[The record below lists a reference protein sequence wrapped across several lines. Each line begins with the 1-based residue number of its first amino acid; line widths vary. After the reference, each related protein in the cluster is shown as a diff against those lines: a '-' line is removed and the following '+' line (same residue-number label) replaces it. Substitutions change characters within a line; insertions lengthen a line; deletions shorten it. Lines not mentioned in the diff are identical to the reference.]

1 MGRHRWF
8 DKMGGACL
16 AAGALLWSTDIA
28 AQDVAT
34 AEALFRRGLKD
45 MDAGDYKSGCPA
57 IAESLRLDPRAGTLF
72 TLAECEAGAGKVA
85 TAVARYQDY
94 LELYAR
100 MSPPQQS
107 KQLGRE
113 KIAADKKRALEPQLP
128 MLTIVLPAA
137 APTGVTV
144 RRDGTELARPALSTP
159 LPVDPGEHV
168 IQVTYPN
175 GALVEKRVTVTPGQQ
190 LTVELEANV
199 APPETKPTA
208 TSAVSAAPTTAPT
221 ASSGVPGESGTSGRR
236 IATYALGG
244 VGVAGLVLGAVAGGL
259 VFEKKSTIEENCAD
273 IDCNKTGKDAA
284 DSAKTLAL
292 VSTIGFAA
300 GVGAFAGSA
309 ALFFTEPR
317 EKKPAQKGVQLRPVV
332 VASDSGVHLSLSGRW

>member
-1 MGRHRWF
+1 MGRHHWF
-8 DKMGGACL
+8 DKLGLACVV
-16 AAGALLWSTDIA
+16 AGALLWSADIA

-34 AEALFRRGLKD
+34 ADALFRKGLKD
-45 MDAGDYKSGCPA
+45 MEAGNYTSGCPA

-113 KIAADKKRALEPQLP
+113 KIAADKKRALEPQQP
-128 MLTIVLPAA
+128 MLTIVLPST
-137 APTGVTV
+137 APAGVTV
-144 RRDGTELARPALSTP
+144 QRDGTLLATPALSTP
-159 LPVDPGEHV
+159 LPVDPGDHV

-175 GALVEKRVTVTPGQQ
+175 GAMVEKRVTLTKGQQ
-190 LTVELEANV
+190 LTVELEAN
-199 APPETKPTA
+199 AAAPETKPTA
-208 TSAVSAAPTTAPT
+208 TSTVTAAPTAAPT
-221 ASSGVPGESGTSGRR
+221 ATSTVVVESGTSGRR

-244 VGVAGLVLGAVAGGL
+244 VGVVGLILGGVTGGL
-259 VFEKKSTIEENCAD
+259 VFERKGTIEKNCID
-273 IDCNKTGKDAA
+273 IDCNKEGKDAA

-292 VSTIGFAA
+292 VSTVGFAA
-300 GVGAFAGSA
+300 GAVALAGSA
-309 ALFFTEPR
+309 VLFFTEP
-317 EKKPAQKGVQLRPVV
+317 KAKQPTQKGLQVRPVV
-332 VASDSGVHLSLSGRW
+332 VASDSGVHLSLTGSW